1 MANMRY
7 IKILA
12 CVVIPAIVIYFLDT
26 GMGSLPPLGK
36 LMDPVHG
43 FMANAETKTAF
54 ESNTVDIADPSVK
67 GTIVLDDR
75 LVPHVFA
82 EDEHSLYYLQG
93 YITAKYRLWQMD
105 IQTRAAAGRLS
116 ELFGPKFIEYD
127 LEQRRKGMIFGAEN
141 ALATIKNNP
150 KLEACIQAYTDGVN
164 AFMRINDSNGNV
176 GLDYAAYPIEF
187 KLLNYEPEAWTP
199 LKTALLLKY
208 MASTLTGFDDDAEM
222 TNLKKLLADT
232 DFNALYPDYT
242 TGIDPII
249 PTEKI
254 YDFDVEAT
262 DTLASTTS
270 DVYYKKVLDIFEQQH
285 QKNQVGSNNWAVGGS
300 KTKNGYPI
308 LCNDPHLQLN
318 LPSLWFEIQLQLGDM
333 NCYGASLP
341 GAPAIVIGFNDD
353 IAWGVTNAQVDV
365 RDWYTITYQDETKAA
380 YKYGNEWRKTTKRI
394 ETVNVRGASAVVDTV
409 IYTHYG
415 PVVYENVKMVD
426 GHKAKDKAAREGM
439 AMRWLALEKSEE
451 VNTFYLL
458 NRAKNYDDYRHAIS
472 YFSCPAQNFIFASHS
487 GDIAITQQG
496 RFPLKHEGQGKFILD
511 GTNPADDYQGYIPFE
526 HNPTIK
532 NPSRG
537 FCASANQH
545 PTDSTYPYYYTSFDF
560 EFYRNRVINTTLNKI
575 TNATITDMQNLQQN
589 NFNLSASEALP
600 ILLTKLSDPCRTDEN
615 ACKIVTALK
624 EWNYE
629 NNAVDLA
636 PTYYQ
641 IWWDTLYNLMWDEM
655 QSETIAYVKP
665 NTYFTVEAMRNFP
678 DNHPLF
684 DFAQTADKKE
694 TFADLVQQSFTS
706 MLSICDSLVKA
717 DKNVLQWY
725 QHKHTNIMHI
735 SQIPAFSKLMVN
747 NGGYRNI
754 VNATSET
761 HGPSWRMIVELSSP
775 VNAFGIYPGGQS
787 GNPGSKY
794 YDNFVDDWAAGKYYP
809 LYLFTNLDAAGK
821 KALFTLTFN

>member
-1 MANMRY
+1 MRY

-12 CVVIPAIVIYFLDT
+12 CIVIPAVIIYFLDK
-26 GMGSLPPLGK
+26 GFGSLPPLGK

-54 ESNTVDIADPSVK
+54 ESNTIDIADPSVK

-164 AFMRINDSNGNV
+164 AFMQINDSEGKV

-222 TNLKKLLADT
+222 TNLKKLLAET

-249 PTEKI
+249 PSEKI
-254 YDFDVEAT
+254 YDFKVETT
-262 DTLASTTS
+262 DTLAATTS

-285 QKNQVGSNNWAVGGS
+285 QKNQVGSNNWAVSGS

-365 RDWYTITYQDETKAA
+365 RDWYTITYQDETKSA
-380 YKYGNEWRKTTKRI
+380 YKYGNEWRKTSKRI
-394 ETVNVRGASAVVDTV
+394 ETVNVRGAAAVVDTV

-415 PVVYENVKMVD
+415 PVVYENVKMID
-426 GHKAKDKAAREGM
+426 GHKATDKAAREGM

-472 YFSCPAQNFIFASHS
+472 YFSCPAQNFIFASHT

-496 RFPLKHEGQGKFILD
+496 RFPLKQEGQGKFILD
-511 GTNPADDYQGYIPFE
+511 GANPADDYQGYIPFE

-560 EFYRNRVINTTLNKI
+560 EFYRNRVINTALNKI
-575 TNATITDMQNLQQN
+575 TGATITDMQNLQQN

-600 ILLTKLSDPCRTDEN
+600 LLLSKLSDPCRTDEN

-665 NTYFTVEAMRNFP
+665 NTYFTVEAIRNFP

-684 DFAQTADKKE
+684 DFAQTANNKE
-694 TFADLVQQSFTS
+694 TLADLVQQSFTS
-706 MLSICDSLVKA
+706 MISICDSLVEA
-717 DKNVLQWY
+717 NKNVLQWY

-761 HGPSWRMIVELSSP
+761 HGPSWRMIVELTSP
-775 VNAFGIYPGGQS
+775 VNAYGIYPGGQS

-809 LYLFTNLDAAGK
+809 LYLFTDLDAAGK